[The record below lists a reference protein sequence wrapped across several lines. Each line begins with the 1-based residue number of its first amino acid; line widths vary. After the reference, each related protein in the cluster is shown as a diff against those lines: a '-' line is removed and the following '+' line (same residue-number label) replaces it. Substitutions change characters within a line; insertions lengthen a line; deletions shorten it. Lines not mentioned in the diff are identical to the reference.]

1 MTTHRPVRPIPITTG
16 GVVDLR
22 DIVGREAATDQVV
35 ALLAHDSVLL
45 TGDRRIGKTSLSR
58 LVEAQLRTN
67 GVRVAR
73 VSAERTSMI
82 DFHAALAGE
91 LRHTVAGRL
100 RDELDHWSLTLRAGP
115 VEAERAPHVPAVDE
129 LVRLA
134 LGSDDQPPLTLII
147 DEVPVLARA
156 MEDRQPGSGSD
167 LLIMLRR
174 VRQESGQ
181 RLAMLLMGSMGF
193 HHVAADAPGA
203 VNDVTKE
210 EVGPISTEDAAYL
223 ARCLMLGAGVEP
235 SDDQLVAEAIA
246 GGVDCVPYYVQHVV
260 KDCNDRRHG
269 RIITPAMIEELIEA
283 ALTEGDD
290 RWNLRHYRDRI
301 PHYYGADQ
309 AELVGS
315 ILDTYATS
323 TGPLDIDSCLHQLV
337 RAVTPMPSRSVLVDL
352 VEKLEQDHYL
362 IPRGRL
368 SEFRSGLLRRAWQE
382 MRR

>member
-1 MTTHRPVRPIPITTG
+1 
-16 GVVDLR
+16 
-22 DIVGREAATDQVV
+22 
-35 ALLAHDSVLL
+35 
-45 TGDRRIGKTSLSR
+45 
-58 LVEAQLRTN
+58 
-67 GVRVAR
+67 
-73 VSAERTSMI
+73 
-82 DFHAALAGE
+82 
-91 LRHTVAGRL
+91 
-100 RDELDHWSLTLRAGP
+100 LTLRAGP
-115 VEAERAPHVPAVDE
+115 VEAERAPHVPAIDE

-260 KDCNDRRHG
+260 KDCHDRRHG

-301 PHYYGADQ
+301 PHYYGPDQ
-309 AELVGS
+309 TELVGS
-315 ILDTYATS
+315 ILDTYAAA
-323 TGPLDIDSCLHQLV
+323 TGPLDIDSCLHQLI